1 LLFAL
6 DSGSNT
12 LFLVIANEINFIL
25 CQYVSYTH
33 MHMPFVAHAF
43 CANLVQWW
51 SIRPRFIAQAFC
63 KLNVI
68 RPFSQT
74 PTMAG
79 AGEKK
84 EKVIQ
89 KGNCANSLVL
99 YCVNSLI
106 SFISYSNV

>member
-1 LLFAL
+1 M
-6 DSGSNT
+6 
-12 LFLVIANEINFIL
+12 
-25 CQYVSYTH
+25 CR
-33 MHMPFVAHAF
+33 PFVAQAF

-51 SIRPRFIAQAFC
+51 SIRLRFIAQAFC
-63 KLNVI
+63 KLNAI
-68 RPFSQT
+68 QSFSQT

-89 KGNCANSLVL
+89 KGNCANSLIL

-106 SFISYSNV
+106 SFVSYSNG